1 VTNGQLQTNNLQY
14 QMGGPG
20 DIVVVQVYYQWP
32 IIVPGLDMLANISGN
47 NRLLVATAVFENE
60 PYT

>member
-1 VTNGQLQTNNLQY
+1 
-14 QMGGPG
+14 MGGPG

>member
-1 VTNGQLQTNNLQY
+1 VNGQLNTSNLQY

-32 IIVPGLDMLANISGN
+32 IVVPLLDLLANQAGN
-47 NRLLVATAVFENE
+47 NRLLVGTAVFENE
-60 PYT
+60 PY